1 VSVAPIHNLRG
12 HWSFIV
18 LGILA
23 LLGLVWAFG
32 LF

>member
-1 VSVAPIHNLRG
+1 MNVAPIHNLRP

-18 LGILA
+18 LGVLA